1 MRVIDLAAGLIALA
15 VLLPGLAHGFA
26 IEEERT
32 FAASAGGGPVLRV
45 ISTADLDIFAPL
57 IEAFQAKNRSVNVH
71 YVTAS
76 SAEVMKAIYKEDAPF
91 DVAISSA
98 MDLQT
103 KLANDGYALAYRSA
117 VTEALP
123 DWARWRDRVFAF
135 TQEPAVAVMSK
146 QGFEGLRVPRT
157 RDELIATLRENP
169 ERFQGRVGTYDVRE
183 SGLGYLFATQD
194 SRQSE
199 SFWRMAEV
207 MGRLHTRLYC
217 CSGQMIDDVASGELA
232 LAYNVLGSYAN
243 KRLKDIDAAGVI
255 VLGDYTNVM
264 LRSALVPRSAAS
276 PDLGGRF
283 IDFLT
288 DGANRSVISGLTG
301 LPALDPDILEAE
313 TAYRPIR
320 LGPGLLVFLDQ
331 MKRRAFLRAWLSAMV
346 QP

>member
-1 MRVIDLAAGLIALA
+1 MRFSHLAACLIGIA
-15 VLLPGLAHGFA
+15 VLLPGAASAFE

-32 FAASAGGGPVLRV
+32 FAAPAGGGSDLRV
-45 ISTADLDIFAPL
+45 LSTADLDIFAPL
-57 IEAFQAKNRSVNVH
+57 IQAFQAENRSVNIH

-76 SAEVMKAIYKEDAPF
+76 SAEVMKAIYEEDAAF

-103 KLANDGYALAYRSA
+103 KLANDGFALAYRSA

-123 DWARWRDRVFAF
+123 DWARWRDQVFAF
-135 TQEPAVAVMSK
+135 TQEPAVVIMSK
-146 QGFEGLRVPRT
+146 QGFDGLRIPKT

-169 ERFQGRVGTYDVRE
+169 ERFQGRVGTYDVRQ

-217 CSGQMIDDVASGELA
+217 CSGQMIDDVANGELS

-243 KRLKDIDAAGVI
+243 KRLKDIDSADVI

-264 LRSALVPRSAAS
+264 LRSALVPQSAPS

-288 DGANRSVISGLTG
+288 DGSNRALISGLTG
-301 LPALDPDILEAE
+301 LPALDPEVLQTE